1 MEQWAYYIYLLTL
14 VINMYNIN
22 AILLV
27 LKHDLA
33 RLREIA
39 KGNVLTTKKNVN
51 YPKAAARN
59 AYDHLGD
66 TLA

>member
-1 MEQWAYYIYLLTL
+1 
-14 VINMYNIN
+14 MYNIN

-27 LKHDLA
+27 LKHYLA

-51 YPKAAARN
+51 YPKSRSQE
-59 AYDHLGD
+59 YLRSLG
-66 TLA
+66 